1 MNEIHI
7 TGIAKHT
14 WSYDGNL
21 FVRVSVAR
29 DGQRPARSPEQ
40 GGSYDYLTV
49 MMPGGASQ
57 GLHIERG
64 QRITAHGWMQS
75 RDIHE
80 SLADLHRRAKGDDAS
95 DNGHPSTSSGDVL
108 SLSKGHR
115 LDGLTVHRSVHE
127 VVVERWSVG

>member
-21 FVRVSVAR
+21 FVRVSVPR
-29 DGQRPARSPEQ
+29 DGQRPSRSPDQ

-57 GLHIERG
+57 GLRIERG

-80 SLADLHRRAKGDDAS
+80 SLADLHKRANGGDI
-95 DNGHPSTSSGDVL
+95 PDVADL
-108 SLSKGHR
+108 N
-115 LDGLTVHRSVHE
+115 GLTVHRSVNE
-127 VVVERWSVG
+127 VVAERWVVS